1 MRRLEK
7 FININ
12 FENIMA
18 RVVAPLQSFS
28 ASGQVGG
35 SLVFFSHLGRN
46 VVRALVTPRNARSE
60 TQGDV
65 RLLLGAI
72 GRACSAVVRPASYY
86 NDLINV
92 VPAGQTWVSY
102 MQTLVQN
109 HFGTG
114 NIGVAALKAAES
126 GSTPTNW
133 DSLAAG
139 LGLSALTI
147 PYANSTDQTLSAG
160 TQLYALAQAAFNIR
174 AVNPT
179 LFNRAPYTTAFA
191 SWDDA
196 EVTSFVTD
204 LTTVV

>member
-1 MRRLEK
+1 
-7 FININ
+7 
-12 FENIMA
+12 MA
-18 RVVAPLQSFS
+18 KVVAPLQSFS
-28 ASGQVGG
+28 ASGQVGK

-72 GRACSAVVRPASYY
+72 GRACSAVVRPANYY
-86 NDLINV
+86 NDLITII
-92 VPAGQTWVSY
+92 PAGQTWVSY

-109 HFGTG
+109 HFGNG
-114 NIGVAALKAAES
+114 NTGVAAIKAAES
-126 GSTPTNW
+126 ASTPTNW
-133 DSLAAG
+133 DTAATG
-139 LGLSALTI
+139 IGLSSLTI
-147 PYANSTDQTLSAG
+147 SYANSTDQTLTAG
-160 TQLYALAQAAFNIR
+160 QQLYVLAQAAFNIR

-179 LFNRAPYTTAFA
+179 LFQRAPYSTAFA

-204 LTTVV
+204 LTT